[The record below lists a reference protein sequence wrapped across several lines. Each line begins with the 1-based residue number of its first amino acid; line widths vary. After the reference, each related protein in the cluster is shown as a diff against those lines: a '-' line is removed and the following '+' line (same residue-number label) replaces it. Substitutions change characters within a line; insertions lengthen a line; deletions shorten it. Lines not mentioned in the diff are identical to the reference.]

1 MFLIRGYFVQILEGV
16 LSRRCFGQG
25 VLSEGV
31 LGVYVPNKLEV
42 VCVYFH
48 MHMNNITPVC
58 ISSESWKNT
67 TIYGLGWKK
76 YLVCMASFC
85 IVCLYGG
92 GLSLTLEGRKRQLTP
107 FDFLFS
113 DILSSGIS
121 SNPVFSDFYFFM
133 LTHISGKFQ
142 RSTFKNK
149 KIRSMTT

>member
-1 MFLIRGYFVQILEGV
+1 MSETIHLRFIL
-16 LSRRCFGQG
+16 LTW
-25 VLSEGV
+25 SE
-31 LGVYVPNKLEV
+31 EV
-42 VCVYFH
+42 
-48 MHMNNITPVC
+48 
-58 ISSESWKNT
+58 
-67 TIYGLGWKK
+67 
-76 YLVCMASFC
+76 
-85 IVCLYGG
+85 
-92 GLSLTLEGRKRQLTP
+92 LTLEGRKRQLTP